1 MTQSRLHSRCG
12 NAFMVTVVLIS
23 IILFIVIGPFTKTL
37 TSRLISRV
45 LLIPVI
51 SGIAYEYIRWAAKM
65 MDKSAFVRL
74 IITPNLWMQKLTT
87 KEPTK
92 EMLEV
97 AIAAFNRMYALE
109 QETVGAQP

>member
-1 MTQSRLHSRCG
+1 
-12 NAFMVTVVLIS
+12 
-23 IILFIVIGPFTKTL
+23 
-37 TSRLISRV
+37 
-45 LLIPVI
+45 
-51 SGIAYEYIRWAAKM
+51 
-65 MDKSAFVRL
+65 MDKSTFVRL

-109 QETVGAQP
+109 QETEGAQP